1 MYFERLGRWFE
12 LGNSGK
18 MGILTNFSGYLVPSR
33 IYTTAVNGAGFEIF
47 TNFVDS
53 RLSIFWNVKNVRLAT
68 LENREG
74 DANE

>member
-1 MYFERLGRWFE
+1 ME
-12 LGNSGK
+12 K
-18 MGILTNFSGYLVPSR
+18 ITLVPSR

-53 RLSIFWNVKNVRLAT
+53 MLSIFWNVKNVRLAT